1 MLALEQESP
10 LVLAL
15 EQGPPLELALEQGPP
30 LELALEQGP
39 LASKNG
45 SQGLAVVQVAG
56 APLLVGTEHEHD
68 VPELL
73 RKALL
78 EPRSA
83 RSDR

>member
-1 MLALEQESP
+1 M
-10 LVLAL
+10 
-15 EQGPPLELALEQGPP
+15 
-30 LELALEQGP
+30 LALEQGP

-73 RKALL
+73 RKAL

-83 RSDR
+83 RSDRQRQVSRLMSEHCGSPAQEQGAGPALKLLQG